1 MINPT
6 PQIVL
11 VWQIL
16 EVSWTSPPPKKKKIP
31 RRKFWWLWKSHSI
44 SCCNATTWL
53 LKTSYHFPYCQ
64 KPTTQCSIIINHVKM
79 ATAVIISIKIDPN
92 RILLPHIHF
101 QTKCWWHKLFL
112 CKIKIQNV
120 KSVAYNLLA
129 HLDIIHISAIYG
141 ETCFIYNSS
150 LSKISVLVWHLQINK
165 HAKSNLL
172 WNLVSG
178 NWFLTEIWYKHHF
191 DSLQVMQLN
200 VDADRPSPFCCSLT
214 CRSFSCST
222 CTVSTF

>member
-1 MINPT
+1 M
-6 PQIVL
+6 
-11 VWQIL
+11 
-16 EVSWTSPPPKKKKIP
+16 
-31 RRKFWWLWKSHSI
+31 WKSHSI

-53 LKTSYHFPYCQ
+53 LKTSYPFPYCQ
-64 KPTTQCSIIINHVKM
+64 KPITQCSIVINCVKM
-79 ATAVIISIKIDPN
+79 ATAMIISIKIDPN

-101 QTKCWWHKLFL
+101 QTKSWWHKLFL

-141 ETCFIYNSS
+141 EICFIYNSS
-150 LSKISVLVWHLQINK
+150 ISRISVLVWHLRINK

-172 WNLVSG
+172 WNLVSS

-200 VDADRPSPFCCSLT
+200 VDADKPSPFT